1 MLGKRQPFPLRPER
15 EHKLRGRKQHQWSPA
30 FLRDLLGPGQGRGTW
45 RRKSL
50 LVTMRGSSKKQE
62 EGIIGGDAS
71 LDETGYS
78 PRGLAGSRW
87 FGMVKA
93 FRKESGIA
101 AGQKRKAAK
110 AAASWKPAKNVPI
123 QTRFRRTRI
132 KKNVSQVLGGVSVF
146 VGTACPAHL
155 PVSRALPT
163 RCQYRST
170 PLHIRF
176 EEGEKGMVKTFQTYL
191 CLKMW
196 FQIDVCL

>member
-132 KKNVSQVLGGVSVF
+132 KKM
-146 VGTACPAHL
+146 CPRYWA
-155 PVSRALPT
+155 
-163 RCQYRST
+163 
-170 PLHIRF
+170 
-176 EEGEKGMVKTFQTYL
+176 G
-191 CLKMW
+191 
-196 FQIDVCL
+196 